1 MTTRTPG
8 MIQNSLTSSSNAR
21 SDSQQAAMCLR
32 GDGKASR
39 LKGTWRCPEMDRE
52 TFHNCCSLVKMPRRS
67 WLEYQPSHFVD
78 YMERATAYSKFFKN
92 YLLPN
97 QPCMFSKRFTE
108 DWNCRKHWVTE
119 EGKPNFQKL
128 LQEFEDTPVPVANC
142 NTKEYNANPK
152 QIMPFKEFVQYWREY
167 IQNGHSS
174 PKGCLYLKDW
184 HMQRMFPEHNTYK
197 TPVYFSSDWLNEYWD
212 TMEVDDYRFVY
223 MGPKGSWTPFHA
235 DVFRSYSWSANI
247 CGRKKWL
254 LYPPGQEEFLRDCHG
269 NLAYDVTAAV
279 LQDKGQFPHFE
290 QACQPL
296 EIIQEAGEIIFVPS
310 GWHHQVYNLEDTIS
324 INHNWLNGCNL
335 DVMWQFL
342 QEELSSVQ
350 KEIAEWRDTMD
361 TWHQHCQVIMKSCTG
376 IDYMEFTSFLKTI
389 ANNRIS
395 FLGSCPGSASSCHG
409 FLSETLSTL
418 GPHHAAFDLQRV
430 IHILESMLSNEDFKR
445 LELSA
450 LGFNPEDLL
459 QEIRE
464 AVHTIV

>member
-1 MTTRTPG
+1 
-8 MIQNSLTSSSNAR
+8 
-21 SDSQQAAMCLR
+21 
-32 GDGKASR
+32 
-39 LKGTWRCPEMDRE
+39 MDRE
-52 TFHNCCSLVKMPRRS
+52 MFHSCCSLVKVPRSSRQQ
-67 WLEYQPSHFVD
+67 QPGSSPHFVD
-78 YMERATAYSKFFKN
+78 YMERAAAYSRFLRNF
-92 YLLPN
+92 LLPN
-97 QPCMFSKRFTE
+97 QPCMFSSRFTQ
-108 DWNCRKHWVTE
+108 DWSCRRNWVTE

-142 NTKEYNANPK
+142 SAKEYNANPK
-152 QIMPFKEFVQYWREY
+152 QIMPFREFIQYWREY

-174 PKGCLYLKDW
+174 PRGCLYLKDW

-197 TPVYFSSDWLNEYWD
+197 TPIYFSSDWLNEYWD
-212 TMEVDDYRFVY
+212 TIEVDDYRFVY

-269 NLAYDVTAAV
+269 NLAYDVTAAA
-279 LQDKGQFPHFE
+279 LQDKGQFPHFQE
-290 QACQPL
+290 ACQPL

-350 KEIAEWRDTMD
+350 KEIEEWRDTMD

-376 IDYMEFTSFLKTI
+376 IDYAEFASFLKTI

-395 FLGSCPGSASSCHG
+395 FLSSGPGGGGGASG
-409 FLSETLSTL
+409 FLTETLSAL
-418 GPHHAAFDLQRV
+418 GPHHAAFDLQR
-430 IHILESMLSNEDFKR
+430 ISHILENMLTNEDFKR
-445 LELSA
+445 LEPSA
-450 LGFNPEDLL
+450 LAFKPEELQ
-459 QEIRE
+459 QEIRD

>member
-1 MTTRTPG
+1 
-8 MIQNSLTSSSNAR
+8 
-21 SDSQQAAMCLR
+21 
-32 GDGKASR
+32 
-39 LKGTWRCPEMDRE
+39 MDRE
-52 TFHNCCSLVKMPRRS
+52 TFHSCCSLVKMPSRRS
-67 WLEYQPSHFVD
+67 WLQYQPSHFVD
-78 YMERATAYSKFFKN
+78 YMERATAYSKFFRN

-97 QPCMFSKRFTE
+97 QPCMFSKKFTE

-119 EGKPNFQKL
+119 EGKPNFQRL
-128 LQEFEDTPVPVANC
+128 LQEFDDTPVPVANC
-142 NTKEYNANPK
+142 NAKEYNANPK

-212 TMEVDDYRFVY
+212 TIEVDDYRFVY

-269 NLAYDVTAAV
+269 NLAYDVTATV

-290 QACQPL
+290 EACQPL

-335 DVMWQFL
+335 DIMWQFL
-342 QEELSSVQ
+342 QEELLSVQ
-350 KEIAEWRDTMD
+350 KEIEEWRDTMD

-376 IDYMEFTSFLKTI
+376 IDYVEFASFLKNI

-395 FLGSCPGSASSCHG
+395 FLTSCPGSGSASSCQSC
-409 FLSETLSTL
+409 LSETLSAL

-430 IHILESMLSNEDFKR
+430 VHVLESMLSNEDFKR
-445 LELSA
+445 LEPSA
-450 LGFNPEDLL
+450 LGFNPDDLL

-464 AVHTIV
+464 AVHSIV